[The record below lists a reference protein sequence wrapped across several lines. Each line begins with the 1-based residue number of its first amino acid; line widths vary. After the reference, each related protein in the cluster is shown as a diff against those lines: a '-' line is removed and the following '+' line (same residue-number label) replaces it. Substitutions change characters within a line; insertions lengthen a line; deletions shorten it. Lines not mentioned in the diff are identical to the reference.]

1 MYNLTNATNLT
12 IFTEGANI
20 DVFYSTIASVSTVFI
35 ITMCTF
41 FIYMMSKIND
51 NIHKKNDEI
60 KNYGLEIHEYNRKN
74 ERMNKIINDLTQSNN
89 IIKYEEKFRR
99 CSESI
104 INNNLYKEEINNKS
118 EENEK
123 LIEHNKNIKADVI
136 SSVKYIYLF
145 LIIFVIVPLFFLS
158 FLNSPQI
165 LFVSNVL
172 KMPLL
177 VIFCWFVLDIIKI
190 CKTILKY
197 DTSD

>member
-1 MYNLTNATNLT
+1 MYNITNLTNLT
-12 IFTEGANI
+12 IFTDGGNT
-20 DVFYSTIASVSTVFI
+20 DVFFSTMASVSTVFI

-41 FIYMMSKIND
+41 FIYMMSKINE
-51 NIHKKNDEI
+51 NIHKMNDEI
-60 KNYGLEIHEYNRKN
+60 KNYELEIYEYNRKN
-74 ERMNKIINDLTQSNN
+74 ERINKIIPDLTKSAN
-89 IIKYEEKFRR
+89 ISINKEKYRR

-104 INNNLYKEEINNKS
+104 TNNNLYKEKIKKKS

-123 LIEHNKNIKADVI
+123 LIEHNRRIKADVI

-158 FLNSPQI
+158 FLNSPRI
-165 LFVSNVL
+165 SFISNVL

-197 DTSD
+197 DTSN